1 MLLNGAE
8 GPAFQEANPARI
20 GPPEPVLSGV
30 EGSGFSDLGSHEPTL
45 NIWSINLSC
54 VLDHSPTT
62 PKPAILEL
70 GFPNKG
76 EQRMN
81 RARITAG
88 GLALAAAAAVIS
100 APTINVFASGQQARI
115 PEYLRA
121 VSMYAPTASAPNNIL
136 IDVPANNTIYPPDII
151 PPQFAW
157 RDNNPAA
164 TVWRIE
170 ILFARAH
177 PIRLWSTGEKL
188 SISEL
193 DTTLTGYVPP
203 TLTPEQQQMHT
214 WRPDDRT
221 WATIKQHSVDSP
233 ASIVISGFATQRDS
247 TPVSTAHAAITT
259 SRDPVGAPIFYRD
272 VPLIPP
278 APETEQRGVIK
289 PLPDSVLPKIK
300 WQLRYINQPRSKV
313 MMTNLP
319 TCGNCHSFSRDG
331 KTLGIDVDGP
341 ANDKG
346 LYALVPLKKVSVI
359 SNDYLLRWSS
369 FSEEHAQKRF
379 GFMSQVS
386 PDGRYVVNSIDVPYA
401 HGVRVLDRLY
411 NGFYPDYGFGQV
423 FYPTRGVL
431 AWYSRDTGKLQ
442 PLPGAD
448 DPAHVQTSAFW
459 SPDGKYLVYSRAAA
473 RDPYPPGYQRALYA
487 NDPNETQVQYDLY
500 RIPFNDGRGGTPERV
515 LGASQNGMSN
525 NFPKISP
532 DGKWIVFVQCKN
544 GLLMRPD
551 SKLFIVPFAGGEARP
566 LESNLPVMNSWHT
579 WSPNGRWL
587 AFSSK
592 SPSLYTRLYLTHID
606 EQGHASPPVLVENA
620 TAANRAVNIPEFV
633 NLGPDALDHI
643 ETPAIDF
650 YREFDAAQQLQDEH
664 KYEAAVPAWQVAAA
678 KDPTDARPLN
688 NMGVALAATGKTAE
702 AIDAYQHSLTMNP
715 DSSQTHN
722 NLGSALAEA
731 AKFDDALQHIEK
743 AIELNPDNGAAHVNR
758 GHILEVMGGHREE
771 AKAELQRGIE
781 LAPKSSDGHNIY
793 GVILAREG
801 KLDEAIAELRRAVDL
816 APRSAECHFN
826 LGRAFAARSRFP
838 EALPQFDAAAAL
850 TSNREPAILQM
861 QAAMYSETGKFQQA
875 IDAAQ
880 RALDI
885 AIERN
890 DTDLAATLRASLAR
904 YQHQQASNPSGQN

>member
-1 MLLNGAE
+1 
-8 GPAFQEANPARI
+8 
-20 GPPEPVLSGV
+20 
-30 EGSGFSDLGSHEPTL
+30 
-45 NIWSINLSC
+45 
-54 VLDHSPTT
+54 
-62 PKPAILEL
+62 
-70 GFPNKG
+70 
-76 EQRMN
+76 MN
-81 RARITAG
+81 RAHI
-88 GLALAAAAAVIS
+88 AAAALA
-100 APTINVFASGQQARI
+100 FAAATGVLSVTTTRVLAQQNDPAQAI

-121 VSMYAPTASAPNNIL
+121 ASMFAPSASAPNNIL
-136 IDVPANNTIYPPDII
+136 IDVPINNTIYPSDII

-164 TVWRIE
+164 TTWRIE
-170 ILFARAH
+170 IHFAHAL
-177 PIRLWSTGEKL
+177 PIRIWSTGEKL
-188 SISEL
+188 QLGSL
-193 DTTLTGYVPP
+193 DESLTGYVPP

-221 WATIKQHSVDSP
+221 WANIKQHSVDSP
-233 ASIVISGFATQRDS
+233 ATIIISGFINQPDH
-247 TPVSTAHAAITT
+247 TPVSSARTKITT
-259 SRDPVGAPIFYRD
+259 SKDPVGAPIFYRD

-278 APETEQRGVIK
+278 PPETEQRGVIK

-300 WQLRYINQPRSKV
+300 WQLRYINQPQSKV

-369 FSEEHAQKRF
+369 FSEDHAQKRF

-386 PDGRYVVNSIDVPYA
+386 PDGKFVVNSIDVPHA

-411 NGFYPDYGFGQV
+411 NGFYRFYGFGQV

-431 AWYSRDTGKLQ
+431 AWYSKESGKLQ

-448 DPAHVQTSAFW
+448 DPAYVQTSAFW
-459 SPDGKYLVYSRAAA
+459 SPDGKYLVYSRAVAG
-473 RDPYPPGYQRALYA
+473 DPYPPGYERSMYA
-487 NDPNETQVQYDLY
+487 NDPKETQVQYDLY
-500 RIPFNDGRGGTPERV
+500 RIPFNDGRGGASERV
-515 LGASQNGMSN
+515 TGASENGMSN
-525 NFPKISP
+525 NFPKVSP

-551 SKLFIVPFAGGEARP
+551 SKLFIVPFEGGEARP
-566 LESNLPVMNSWHT
+566 LESNLPVMNSWHS

-592 SPSLYTRLYLTHID
+592 SPSVYTRLYLTHID
-606 EQGHASPPVLVENA
+606 ELGHASPPIVVENA
-620 TAANRAVNIPEFV
+620 TASNRAVNIPEFV
-633 NLGPDALDHI
+633 NLGSEGLDHI

-664 KYEAAVPAWQVAAA
+664 KYEAAVHAWQIAAA

-702 AIDAYQHSLTMNP
+702 AILAYQRSLAMNA

-722 NLGSALAEA
+722 NLGSSLAEA
-731 AKFDDALQHIEK
+731 GRFDEALTHIRQ
-743 AIELNPDNGAAHVNR
+743 AIDLNPDNGAAHVNL
-758 GHILEVMGGHREE
+758 GHILEVQGNHREE
-771 AKAELQRGIE
+771 AKAELLKGIE

-801 KLDEAIAELRRAVDL
+801 KLDEAIAELQRAVDL
-816 APRSAECHFN
+816 TPRCAECHFN
-826 LGRAFAARSRFP
+826 LGRAFAAANRFP
-838 EALPQFDAAAAL
+838 EALPQFELAASL
-850 TSNREPAILQM
+850 TNNREPAILQM
-861 QAAMYSETGKFQQA
+861 LAAMYSETGKYQQAVNSAQQA
-875 IDAAQ
+875 I
-880 RALDI
+880 AL
-885 AIERN
+885 AEARS
-890 DTDLAATLRASLAR
+890 DTELATTLRANLQR
-904 YQHQQASNPSGQN
+904 YQQQLQLAPGPSQN